1 MRRDPGYRAP
11 NINLRGAGAFA
22 SATALIIVLLVVGTA
37 SFVNIR
43 PGYVGVLFDARSG
56 EVRVGYPQPGF
67 GFKIPLTQFV
77 QEYPV
82 GTQVLTM
89 VARTTEGKV
98 IGDDSIKAQSVEG
111 QDIHIDVTIKYHVTP
126 ERAADLYKKW
136 QGRDI
141 GYIEENAVRRLAR
154 SVVPIIAGKMTVIG
168 IYGNERDT
176 LEKNAFALLKE
187 SLANDFI
194 NLEAVQ
200 IGEVHISDALK
211 ASLDQKV
218 GAQQA
223 AEQAKFALEK
233 AQTEALTAA
242 AVAKGKA
249 DARAAEAKGESDY
262 AAIIAKGQADARRIA
277 ADAEAYYNGAVAKS
291 LTPELVQ
298 LKAIERLSDK
308 ISVVLAPSGSTPI
321 IGLDS
326 LLNKQN
332 TPALL
337 PGAVPTAAPSTV
349 PTPAPA
355 TK

>member
-1 MRRDPGYRAP
+1 MRRATGYQAP
-11 NINLRGAGAFA
+11 NINLRGAGALA
-22 SATALIIVLLVVGTA
+22 SATALIIVLLVVGSA

-56 EVRVGYPQPGF
+56 EVKVGYPQPGF
-67 GFKIPLTQFV
+67 GLKVPLTQFV

-98 IGDDSIKAQSVEG
+98 VGDDSIKAQSIEG
-111 QDIHIDVTIKYHVTP
+111 QDIFIDVTIKYHVIP
-126 ERAADLYKKW
+126 ERAADLYRKW

-154 SVVPIIAGKMTVIG
+154 SVIPIVAGKMTVIG
-168 IYGNERDT
+168 IYGNDRDA
-176 LEKNAFALLKE
+176 LEKNSFALLKD

-194 NLEAVQ
+194 EVEAVQ

-218 GAQQA
+218 AAQQA

-249 DARAAEAKGESDY
+249 DARAAEATGESNY
-262 AAIIAKGQADARRIA
+262 AAIVAKGQADARRIA
-277 ADAEAYYNGAVAKS
+277 ADAEGYYNGIVAKS

-298 LKAIERLSDK
+298 LKAIEKLSDK
-308 ISVVLAPSGSTPI
+308 INVVLAPSGSTPI

-326 LLNKQN
+326 LLRKQD
-332 TPALL
+332 TPAIL
-337 PGAVPTAAPSTV
+337 PTVVPPTSV
-349 PTPAPA
+349 PPA
-355 TK
+355 K